1 MIVCGH
7 ECDCHIVLAP
17 FLRKLNIL
25 TQVDLKGNDVTLCMK
40 GMRDEDMKEIIL
52 QLISEEL
59 FH

>member
-1 MIVCGH
+1 
-7 ECDCHIVLAP
+7 
-17 FLRKLNIL
+17 
-25 TQVDLKGNDVTLCMK
+25 VDLKGNDVTLCMK